1 MTGVEPSAESSAAA
15 DGSLDDAAAAVAEV
29 RRRIARGGEGRPEAL
44 ARAVTDALRSAG
56 TLPVAGERW
65 DRLLNL
71 LDEAERLVEAVE
83 RERTAAGLRLRELA
97 TRGRAGR
104 AYAGGR

>member
-1 MTGVEPSAESSAAA
+1 MTGARPVQTPSTV
-15 DGSLDDAAAAVAEV
+15 DGRLDAAAAAVAEA
-29 RRRIARGGEGRPEAL
+29 RRRTSGGGEGRSEAL
-44 ARAVTDALRSAG
+44 ARLVADALRLAASPAAAG
-56 TLPVAGERW
+56 GRR

-71 LDEAERLVEAVE
+71 LDETERLVEAVE

-104 AYAGGR
+104 AYTGGR

>member
-1 MTGVEPSAESSAAA
+1 MTGTEPVAENPAVV
-15 DGSLDDAAAAVAEV
+15 DGRLDAAAAAVAEA
-29 RRRIARGGEGRPEAL
+29 RRLIARGGQGRPEAM
-44 ARAVTDALRSAG
+44 ARAVADALRLAG
-56 TLPVAGERW
+56 SPTAAGGRP
-65 DRLLNL
+65 DRLVNL